1 MEFSSIDD
9 LRDKIFA
16 DDKVTKEEVLELWG
30 IKDSYEGSTPSEFDE
45 LFSDAVMAWLLED
58 GKISDEEAQFLID
71 RINEEKNID
80 DAEDL
85 LLVDL
90 AEYYNEGNEVP
101 ESLIVAFP
109 GYFLLED

>member
-16 DDKVTKEEVLELWG
+16 DDKVTKEEVLELWD
-30 IKDSYEGSTPSEFDE
+30 IKDSYEEATPSEFDE

-58 GKISDEEAQFLID
+58 GKISEEEAQFLID
-71 RINEEKNID
+71 RINEDEDID

-90 AEYYNEGNEVP
+90 AEHYNEGNEVP
-101 ESLIVAFP
+101 ESLIAAFP
-109 GYFLLED
+109 GYFLFED